1 MLSYIQFSKVFGTSF
16 FQLKPV
22 FCGSLWYVFLW
33 VPMTYVL
40 VEKKWKTFFSNALFS
55 GWLFLS
61 LGWMPGP
68 VIFGR
73 VIDGTCTLWKYIC
86 GERQSCMLYDIVFFR
101 NALHTYGIVARTLG
115 FLVIVVLYIV
125 FRIKKTEQWRE
136 EKPMIMEKIVN
147 GEKHVQSKVGVMLD
161 IFHAFDVVSW
171 LLLKTENY
179 FFFLNEETDKHGA

>member
-1 MLSYIQFSKVFGTSF
+1 
-16 FQLKPV
+16 
-22 FCGSLWYVFLW
+22 
-33 VPMTYVL
+33 
-40 VEKKWKTFFSNALFS
+40 
-55 GWLFLS
+55 
-61 LGWMPGP
+61 MPGP

-147 GEKHVQSKVGVMLD
+147 GEKHVETKVGVYLD
-161 IFHAFDVVSW
+161 IFHAFDVVC
-171 LLLKTENY
+171 
-179 FFFLNEETDKHGA
+179 